1 MPLVEI
7 TIIEGRTSAQ
17 KSALITQVTDAVE
30 TAISSPRQ
38 AIRVAIRELPAE
50 HWAIG
55 GVSIA
60 ESRAAQAANKTPT

>member
-7 TIIEGRTSAQ
+7 TMIEGRTSAQ
-17 KSALITQVTDAVE
+17 KKALITALTDAVE
-30 TAISSPRQ
+30 QSISAPRP

-60 ESRAAQAANKTPT
+60 ETRAKNADD

>member
-7 TIIEGRTSAQ
+7 TMIEGRTPEQ
-17 KSALITQVTDAVE
+17 KRALLAEVTDAVE
-30 TAISSPRQ
+30 RAIAAPRE

-60 ESRAAQAANKTPT
+60 ERRTSAAE

>member
-7 TIIEGRTSAQ
+7 TIIQGRTPEQ
-17 KSALITQVTDAVE
+17 KRALLTEVTDAVE
-30 TAISSPRQ
+30 RSIAAPRE
-38 AIRVAIRELPAE
+38 AIRVAIRELPSE

-60 ESRAAQAANKTPT
+60 EKRERESVNRSSD